1 MRQEELEKILEVH
14 KEWINDNEKGVRA
27 DLSGVCLREE
37 NLSES
42 DLSGANLSRSERG
55 RSERGRP

>member
-42 DLSGANLSRSERG
+42 DLSGANLSRLT
-55 RSERGRP
+55 

>member
-14 KEWINDNEKGVRA
+14 KEWINDNEKGVTA

-42 DLSGANLSRSERG
+42 DLSRSERG